1 MGEYNVLDGNEAHPH
16 VDRRITRLVT
26 HSSFDRASY
35 EYDIALLKM
44 VAPVSFQV
52 KCDINIRYRQFKIAS
67 IFANYFYK
75 ADLFFLAKYYSYL
88 LASIWF
94 GSCWKDWKC
103 NRMGKK
109 IGIWTNLSSSERGSF
124 AYHIKQQMYANVQ
137 TVGTK
142 RGIA

>member
-52 KCDINIRYRQFKIAS
+52 KYNIKIREWQF
-67 IFANYFYK
+67 
-75 ADLFFLAKYYSYL
+75 
-88 LASIWF
+88 
-94 GSCWKDWKC
+94 
-103 NRMGKK
+103 
-109 IGIWTNLSSSERGSF
+109 T
-124 AYHIKQQMYANVQ
+124 IKQV
-137 TVGTK
+137 TVHNSFMN
-142 RGIA
+142 RIYSF